1 MRTINDII
9 HMDVWHRSAGIH
21 RGDNQGIIGLEV
33 QYEKY
38 LKGTDGK
45 ILTLTD
51 AAGIELENEAED
63 RIEPEAGRDLQA
75 SLDVNIQMYAEQAA
89 YQTMQKKNAN
99 RVSIIVMNE
108 ERGNLCNGKCTGV
121 FIE

>member
-9 HMDVWHRSAGIH
+9 HMDVWHRKCWGFTG
-21 RGDNQGIIGLEV
+21 GDNQGIIGLEV

-51 AAGIELENEAED
+51 AAGIELENEAGGSH
-63 RIEPEAGRDLQA
+63 RAGGRA
-75 SLDVNIQMYAEQAA
+75 GSAGESGCNIQM
-89 YQTMQKKNAN
+89 
-99 RVSIIVMNE
+99 
-108 ERGNLCNGKCTGV
+108 
-121 FIE
+121 

>member
-9 HMDVWHRSAGIH
+9 HMDVWHRKCWDS

-89 YQTMQKKNAN
+89 YQTMQKRMRTAS
-99 RVSIIVMNE
+99 RSS
-108 ERGNLCNGKCTGV
+108 
-121 FIE
+121 